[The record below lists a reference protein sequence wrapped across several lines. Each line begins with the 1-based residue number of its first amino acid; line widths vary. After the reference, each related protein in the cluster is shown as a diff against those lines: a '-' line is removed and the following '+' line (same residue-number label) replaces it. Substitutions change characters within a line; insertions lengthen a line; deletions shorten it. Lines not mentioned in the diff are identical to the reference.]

1 MSRPASQKEKNAPQQ
16 PTRRAPQVVLEVA
29 CIAAI
34 VIVTILAYR
43 PALRGGFIWDDY
55 TYIINGELNQNPN
68 GLPRIWFSTDPVDY
82 FPVAYSL
89 QWMEYRVWK
98 LDPEPYHV
106 VNLALHC
113 AAVILLGLVLRRIA
127 APGAWIAAGL
137 FAVHPVN
144 VESVA
149 WIYQQRTTL
158 PLVFALLSTLA
169 FLRFER
175 TGRMIW
181 QVASVA
187 AFVFALL
194 SKTSVV
200 MFPFVLL
207 GLCWWQRNAIRRAD
221 LLRVAPHF
229 AAAVGLGLVTLWFQ
243 YHRAIGTAVIREDNM
258 IARLVTAAWAVWFY
272 AYKAFVPLNLSFVYP
287 RWVVHAASPL
297 AWLPLV
303 GLIAVF
309 AVLWRFRQTWGR
321 GALAAF
327 GYFVITLLPMLGFL
341 NIFFMK
347 YSLVA
352 DHWQYV
358 GLAGL
363 LALPAA
369 GLAILI
375 ARQRAVGTVCV
386 IGIIAGLAYL
396 TSQQS
401 KVYAD
406 ETTVWKDT
414 VQKNPGAWI
423 AWNNMGADL
432 IRDGAYEQARPL
444 FEKTLELNPRF
455 SKAINNLA
463 VIEAQRGNLARAME
477 LCQQAIALH
486 DEGEADA
493 RLNVGR
499 ILFLQG
505 RPQEAIAS
513 YHAALKID
521 NKFSLAY
528 LNLAEALIQIG
539 NKAEAAEALR
549 TLLQFDRNNAEA
561 AELLRTLGGP

>member
-1 MSRPASQKEKNAPQQ
+1 M
-16 PTRRAPQVVLEVA
+16 QVAFEFA
-29 CIAAI
+29 CVAAI
-34 VIVTILAYR
+34 LIVTILAYR
-43 PALRGGFIWDDY
+43 PAIRGGFIWDDY
-55 TYIINGELNQNPN
+55 TYIINGELNQDPH
-68 GLPRIWFSTDPVDY
+68 GLSRIWLSKDPVDY
-82 FPVAYSL
+82 FPVAYTL
-89 QWMEYRVWK
+89 QWFEYRAWK

-113 AAVILLGLVLRRIA
+113 AAVVLLGLVLRRISV
-127 APGAWIAAGL
+127 PGAWIAAGL

-158 PLVFALLSTLA
+158 PLVFALFSTLA

-175 TGRMIW
+175 TGRIGW
-181 QVASVA
+181 QVASVT
-187 AFVFALL
+187 AFVLALL

-200 MFPFVLL
+200 MFPLVLL
-207 GLCWWQRNAIRRAD
+207 GLCWWQRKAIRKAD

-229 AAAVGLGLVTLWFQ
+229 VAAAVLGLVTLWFQ
-243 YHRAIGTAVIREDNM
+243 YNRAIGTAVIREDNLV
-258 IARLVTAAWAVWFY
+258 ARLATAACAVWFY
-272 AYKAFVPLNLSFVYP
+272 AYKALVPLNLSFVYP
-287 RWVVHAASPL
+287 RWVVNASSPL
-297 AWLPLV
+297 AWLPLA

-309 AVLWRFRQTWGR
+309 AVLWRFRLSWGR
-321 GALAAF
+321 GPLAAL
-327 GYFVITLLPMLGFL
+327 GYFVLALLPMLGFL

-369 GLAILI
+369 GLAMVM
-375 ARQRAVGTVCV
+375 AKQRVAGMVCV
-386 IGIIAGLAYL
+386 ACIIGGLAYL

-401 KVYAD
+401 TIYAD
-406 ETTVWKDT
+406 ETTIWKDT
-414 VQKNPGAWI
+414 IAKNPGAWI

-432 IRDGAYEQARPL
+432 LRDGEFEKARPF
-444 FEKTLELNPRF
+444 FEKTLQLNPRF

-463 VIEAQRGNLARAME
+463 VIEAQRGNLPRAME

-505 RPQEAIAS
+505 RPQDAIES
-513 YHAALKID
+513 YRVALKLD

-549 TLLQFDRNNAEA
+549 TLLRFDRNNAEA